1 MASYLSIYILL
12 LIFKI
17 EVYGEISHYLVTNNK
32 YLHLVDGFNFYYK
45 NSAFLYMFIIG
56 SKKGVELLIS

>member
-1 MASYLSIYILL
+1 MASYLSIYISL

-17 EVYGEISHYLVTNNK
+17 EEYGEVSHYLVTNNK
-32 YLHLVDGFNFYYK
+32 YLHLVDRFNFYYK
-45 NSAFLYMFIIG
+45 NSACLYMFIIG